1 MRAEKQGEGRQQ
13 TVIETAPYVSAGID
27 ADGRH
32 DQATDQ
38 VAFRGEA
45 HAFLPIGFGS
55 RGQAGTLVRGPP
67 CDGLRLTLRR
77 RCVGLTDPT
86 VRSIGWPPGTPWT
99 LPCPLENLAELVY
112 W

>member
-1 MRAEKQGEGRQQ
+1 VRAEQQREGRQQ

-45 HAFLPIGFGS
+45 HTILPMDLGTG
-55 RGQAGTLVRGPP
+55 GQDGT
-67 CDGLRLTLRR
+67 CCEARR
-77 RCVGLTDPT
+77 AT
-86 VRSIGWPPGTPWT
+86 VY
-99 LPCPLENLAELVY
+99 V
-112 W
+112 